1 MDLAD
6 LLHADGADNMGGT
19 LAKIFV
25 AKVSDIVTHPAIIG
39 SPATL
44 SDYATAAG
52 TFTMVAGK
60 YFHEVYVTMDK
71 NGLDD
76 KLVGETD
83 GKSFESVAEF
93 VHPGNKAAVLGFAA
107 YAKNTN
113 LVLVIPDANGQQRI
127 VGNAALPAKVD
138 QIDISTGKA
147 TADFRNCKF
156 VVKTKGNSPAP
167 VFAGTVPVA
176 P

>member
-6 LLHADGADNMGGT
+6 LLHADGADNMGGS
-19 LAKIFV
+19 LAKIYV
-25 AKVSDIVTHPAIIG
+25 AKLSDIATHPAITA
-39 SPATL
+39 SPVTL

-52 TFTMVAGK
+52 TYTMETGK

-93 VHPGNKAAVLGFAA
+93 VHPGNKVAVLGFAA
-107 YAKNTN
+107 FVKNSN
-113 LVLVIPDANGQQRI
+113 LVIGFVDANGQQRI
-127 VGNAALPAKVD
+127 IGNPQFPGKIDQVD
-138 QIDISTGKA
+138 ITTGKA

-156 VVKTKGNSPAP
+156 VVKTKGNAPAP
-167 VFAGTVPVA
+167 VFAGTFPVA